1 MREAACVQSGR
12 PWWGSLCL
20 RPQPVRGTQAKPSPL
35 PIGFRVWLGGPAG
48 PEPSR
53 PVQRLQEHALVA
65 QAGPQE
71 RLRGALRG
79 EREAASSPPLMLGAH
94 LGGSNPCFGEARD
107 PSRGQRAGVKSRM
120 PNRGSWGGGWVS

>member
-1 MREAACVQSGR
+1 MREAAFVQSGR

-20 RPQPVRGTQAKPSPL
+20 HPQLVQGTQAKPSPL

-48 PEPSR
+48 PEPSQ

-71 RLRGALRG
+71 RLCCALCG
-79 EREAASSPPLMLGAH
+79 EWEAASSLPLMFGAH
-94 LGGSNPCFGEARD
+94 LGRKHKPG
-107 PSRGQRAGVKSRM
+107 GVIPALGKLMTRQ
-120 PNRGSWGGGWVS
+120 WGGWVS